1 MAVPT
6 KLISTSQGFQD
17 AKGNVVAN
25 GLLSLTLSQA
35 AEVTAS
41 GGLVTTE
48 PLYFVLDANGKIT
61 STAIWFNDELTP
73 SGTTYHAVL
82 YASNQVRIITDFGQW
97 SIVGASAD
105 LSTMVP
111 VATNVSTANALLLNP
126 GTGVTQTVSTGNVA
140 ITNNETIGGTL
151 GVTGLASFK
160 NLENIRFADQ
170 FSGADWAAKVNAADA
185 DLGATKGEIWINQSA
200 GTSATTALTL
210 SDDHTLRFVQEG
222 TYATTQAITLGNRS
236 AIVCDN
242 IFSTLINYTGSSYA
256 VEINTVTQPILEI
269 GIQLATTA
277 LGAVRLR
284 NTGNS
289 FETRAKGKIYITATW
304 TSGQL
309 GLLFQ
314 ATTATSSVYHCK
326 VEVYA
331 ENVAIPIRLISTV
344 NNQGPNANWI
354 YLESS
359 GHTVAFDIADA
370 TDGVFQGTVLGCHGL
385 TGGTTFRLGSGS
397 GGYGVANCVFAPFS
411 SEQGGTSTTIS
422 VASGAGLTVGCGNSV
437 AIGQSND
444 STGLTDANTTSTF
457 CWLQNGGTLWHALI
471 ADNIL
476 AFGGARS
483 AASAAIKRNGTALE
497 ARLGDDSLYTNFVAT
512 QLTSNVATG
521 TAPLVVTSTTPVA
534 NLTVQRG
541 AAASGASGTAEAVV
555 NTVDLTAQNASITT
569 TNINSGTLAAGQYIV
584 TWYAKVTTA
593 AGVSSTLGPLTL
605 GWTDPDA
612 VGLAITATAA
622 TAGGGTATSSTGNT
636 TTTVLLGIPVL
647 LNVKASTNVT
657 YAMAYASN
665 AANAMQYN
673 LHIKLEAL

>member
-25 GLLSLTLSQA
+25 GLLSLTLSQT

-82 YASNQVRIITDFGQW
+82 YAANGCRILADFGQW
-97 SIVGASAD
+97 SIAGASAD
-105 LSTMVP
+105 LSTMAP
-111 VATNVSTANALLLNP
+111 VATNVSQANAVLIAPSATQNISQPTGTSLN
-126 GTGVTQTVSTGNVA
+126 VNR
-140 ITNNETIGGTL
+140 
-151 GVTGLASFK
+151 F
-160 NLENIRFADQ
+160 ENIRFADQ
-170 FSGADWAAKVNAADA
+170 FAGADWAAKVNAADA
-185 DLGATKGEIWINQSA
+185 DLGATKGEIWINQNA
-200 GTSATTALTL
+200 GTSATTAITL
-210 SDDHTLRFVQEG
+210 SSDHTLRFIQEG
-222 TYATTQAITLGNRS
+222 TYATTQPITMGSRS

-242 IFSTLINYTGSSYA
+242 VFNTLINYTGSAYA
-256 VEINTVTQPILEI
+256 IEINTVTQPVLEI

-289 FETRAKGKIYITATW
+289 FETRCKGKIYITATW

-309 GLLFQ
+309 GMLFQ

-326 VEVYA
+326 VEVYT
-331 ENVAIPIRLISTV
+331 ENVDIPIRLISTV

-359 GHTVAFDIADA
+359 GHSVAFDIADA

-385 TGGTTFRLGSGS
+385 TGGTTFRLGSGG
-397 GGYGVANCVFAPFS
+397 GGYGVANCVFGPFS
-411 SEQGGTSTTIS
+411 SEQGGTSTTFS
-422 VASGAGLTVGCGNSV
+422 VSSGAGLTVGCGNSI
-437 AIGQSND
+437 AFGQAND
-444 STGLTDANTTSTF
+444 STIFTDANAISTVLL
-457 CWLQNGGTLWHALI
+457 LQNGGGIRNPIIVDNLLAL
-471 ADNIL
+471 
-476 AFGGARS
+476 GGAKS
-483 AASAAIKRNGTALE
+483 AASAALKRNGTTLE
-497 ARLGDDSLYTNFVAT
+497 ARLADDSAYTSFTAT
-512 QLTSNVATG
+512 QYTSNIATG
-521 TAPLVVTSTTPVA
+521 TAPFVVTSTTPVA
-534 NLTVQRG
+534 NLTVQKTS
-541 AAASGASGTAEAVV
+541 AAAGVAGTASSVV
-555 NTVDLTAQNASITT
+555 STVDLTAQTAAITT
-569 TNINSGTLAAGQYIV
+569 ANINSITLPAGQYRVI
-584 TWYAKVTTA
+584 WYAKVTTA

-612 VGLAITATAA
+612 VGLAITATAT

-636 TTTVLLGIPVL
+636 TTTVLLGVPVL

-657 YAMAYASN
+657 YAMAYTSN
-665 AANAMQYN
+665 AANAMAYN
-673 LHIKLEAL
+673 LHIRLEAV